1 MEFHHPIR
9 LLLGVMLAFA
19 FPKIGLAQ
27 LTLNVNALASVRVS
41 NTLPYNITVASQGQ
55 PFSSVQVS
63 STYSPSLDFVS
74 AAPQDGNVS
83 FTRVDNSV
91 TFLIAQLIPGSTQAL
106 TLTLRPRLV
115 TTVTNA
121 FAATIGQ
128 FVVRTNVSTTVTEM
142 PGTAD
147 VMVTI
152 TPPPQPIIVN
162 DWVTFG
168 VHLVNRGGGTVSGIT
183 LTNTFTNGPVL
194 IRGYR
199 PSTGGSVAQN
209 PRRVIF
215 NVGDLV
221 AGQTTNYQITI
232 QPTAATNI
240 VLRSNFRFS
249 GNADTN
255 AANNT
260 ASATINVQPT
270 GTNQLIASIAS
281 TPQQFN
287 PQNALMEQRIIV
299 TNVGPTEA
307 LSARVMFSNITY
319 RVVNAVGTNNGL
331 PFVVHPATIQPT
343 QSVEMLIEYFI
354 PSREPR
360 QDPDLIAYSIGDVT
374 PTASVNG
381 SGVVITNIVWRQP
394 FGAMTESNLVLTFP
408 STNRAAYEVQYSSS
422 PEFTNALR
430 ALPTIIAQANHV
442 MWVDYGP
449 PKTVGR
455 PRLGPTII
463 NTNVVTTNSIVS
475 TNDVVV
481 TNIVFV
487 TNDVTITTNIFI
499 GTNSVISTNDIVGTN
514 QISITN
520 LNMRFYRAIQLP

>member
-1 MEFHHPIR
+1 MEFHPIR
-9 LLLGVMLAFA
+9 LLLGVMLACA
-19 FPKIGLAQ
+19 FPNIGLAQ
-27 LTLNVNALASVRVS
+27 LTLSVNAPASVRVS
-41 NTLPYNITVASQGQ
+41 NNIPYTITLGAQGQ
-55 PFSSVQVS
+55 GFGTVQAS
-63 STYSPSLDFVS
+63 STYSPSLEFVS
-74 AAPQDGNVS
+74 ATQNGNVS
-83 FTRVDNSV
+83 FTRDDNRV
-91 TFLIAQLIPGSTQAL
+91 NFLIQQLFAGSNIVLNVTVRATRIGVATNRIVAAIGEFVQA
-106 TLTLRPRLV
+106 
-115 TTVTNA
+115 TNLS
-121 FAATIGQ
+121 TI
-128 FVVRTNVSTTVTEM
+128 VTEP

-147 VMVTI
+147 VAVSI

-168 VHLVNRGGGTVSGIT
+168 VRLVNRGGGTVSGIV

-215 NVGDLV
+215 NVGSLV

-260 ASATINVQPT
+260 ASAAINVQRP
-270 GTNQLIASIAS
+270 GTDQLVAEIVSR
-281 TPQQFN
+281 PQQFN
-287 PQNALMEQRIIV
+287 PQNAFMEQRIFV
-299 TNVGPTEA
+299 RNDGTNDAP
-307 LSARVMFSNITY
+307 SARVMLSNITY
-319 RVVNAVGTNNGL
+319 RVANAVGTNNGV
-331 PFVVHPATIQPT
+331 PFVVHPATIQPG

-360 QDPDLIAYSIGDVT
+360 IDPELIAYSIGDVT
-374 PTASVNG
+374 PTASGNG
-381 SGVVITNIVWRQP
+381 TGVVITNIVWRQP
-394 FGAMTESNLVLTFP
+394 FGAMTESNLVLTFQ
-408 STNRAAYEVQYSSS
+408 STNRASYEVQYSSS

-449 PKTVGR
+449 PKTVSR
-455 PRLGPTII
+455 PRLAPTIVI
-463 NTNVVTTNSIVS
+463 TNVVATNSFVS
-475 TNDVVV
+475 TNDEPV
-481 TNIVFV
+481 TNICFV
-487 TNDVTITTNIFI
+487 TNDMVITTNFCI
-499 GTNSVISTNDIVGTN
+499 GTNFGVIRTNDFLSTN

>member
-1 MEFHHPIR
+1 
-9 LLLGVMLAFA
+9 MLAFA
-19 FPKIGLAQ
+19 LPNIAPAQ
-27 LTLNVNALASVRVS
+27 LTLNVNAPATVRVGT
-41 NTLPYNITVASQGQ
+41 NILYTITVTGQGQ
-55 PFSSVQVS
+55 VFSGVQVS

-74 AAPQDGNVS
+74 ATPQDGNVS
-83 FTRVDNSV
+83 FTRENNTARFV
-91 TFLIAQLIPGSTQAL
+91 IQQLVPGSNQVL
-106 TLTLRPRLV
+106 TLTLRPRVV
-115 TTVTNA
+115 TTVTNEFTA
-121 FAATIGQ
+121 IIGQ
-128 FVVRTNVSTTVTEM
+128 FAVTRNVSTAVTEI

-147 VMVTI
+147 VAVSI

-168 VHLVNRGGGTVSGIT
+168 VHLVNRGGGTVSGIV

-215 NVGDLV
+215 DVGSLV

-249 GNADTN
+249 GNMDTN

-260 ASATINVQPT
+260 ATTTINVQQP
-270 GTNQLIASIAS
+270 GANQLVAEIAS

-299 TNVGPTEA
+299 RNDGTNDAP
-307 LSARVMFSNITY
+307 SARVMFSNITY
-319 RVVNAVGTNNGL
+319 RVANAVGTNNGL

-354 PSREPR
+354 PSRDPR
-360 QDPDLIAYSIGDVT
+360 PDPDLIAYSIGDVT
-374 PTASVNG
+374 PTPSGNG
-381 SGVVITNIVWRQP
+381 NGVVITNIVWRQP

-408 STNRAAYEVQYSSS
+408 STNRASYEVQYSSS

-455 PRLGPTII
+455 PRMGPTVI

-481 TNIVFV
+481 TNTVFV
-487 TNDVTITTNIFI
+487 TNDMVITTNTFI
-499 GTNSVISTNDIVGTN
+499 STNAVISTNDVVGTN